1 MWTLDAS
8 DGELVLRTGVVGRA
22 ARLGHRLT
30 IAMTRWQALVNWSG
44 TDPVAGELVAEV
56 DSFEVMR
63 GEGGVKG
70 LSEPEKALV
79 RANALKTLNASR
91 FPHIRFTT
99 EAIAQT
105 GNGYRLT
112 GKLHIRGKSREHVID
127 LHTEDLGAAWR
138 ISADTTVRQSN
149 YGVKPYSLLMGSIRV
164 ADEVSVAFTA
174 VRAKDDWIPQAVD
187 FEGCI
192 SLAEPK
198 GSRCRAPTTT
208 RGTWQLASEQ
218 RRRWWLPPA
227 RWPPGPITR

>member
-112 GKLHIRGKSREHVID
+112 GKLHIRGKSQA
-127 LHTEDLGAAWR
+127 LGEPG
-138 ISADTTVRQSN
+138 TGLV
-149 YGVKPYSLLMGSIRV
+149 GVKARLAQRGRPVTSEVDGNHARSAV
-164 ADEVSVAFTA
+164 AVASRSASV
-174 VRAKDDWIPQAVD
+174 VIGMRARQD
-187 FEGCI
+187 
-192 SLAEPK
+192 L
-198 GSRCRAPTTT
+198 R
-208 RGTWQLASEQ
+208 
-218 RRRWWLPPA
+218 
-227 RWPPGPITR
+227 PG

>member
-99 EAIAQT
+99 EATAQT

-174 VRAKDDWIPQAVD
+174 VRAKDD
-187 FEGCI
+187 
-192 SLAEPK
+192 
-198 GSRCRAPTTT
+198 
-208 RGTWQLASEQ
+208 
-218 RRRWWLPPA
+218 
-227 RWPPGPITR
+227 

>member
-105 GNGYRLT
+105 GNGPGNCT
-112 GKLHIRGKSREHVID
+112 SGESRENTSSTCTQRILV
-127 LHTEDLGAAWR
+127 LRGA
-138 ISADTTVRQSN
+138 
-149 YGVKPYSLLMGSIRV
+149 SLPTPRFAS
-164 ADEVSVAFTA
+164 
-174 VRAKDDWIPQAVD
+174 
-187 FEGCI
+187 
-192 SLAEPK
+192 
-198 GSRCRAPTTT
+198 PTTASNPT
-208 RGTWQLASEQ
+208 RC
-218 RRRWWLPPA
+218 
-227 RWPPGPITR
+227 

>member
-1 MWTLDAS
+1 MTGFGLTGGAS
-8 DGELVLRTGVVGRA
+8 SKNE
-22 ARLGHRLT
+22 
-30 IAMTRWQALVNWSG
+30 AL
-44 TDPVAGELVAEV
+44 PAGAWGAQR
-56 DSFEVMR
+56 S
-63 GEGGVKG
+63 VKG

-174 VRAKDDWIPQAVD
+174 VRAKDD
-187 FEGCI
+187 
-192 SLAEPK
+192 
-198 GSRCRAPTTT
+198 
-208 RGTWQLASEQ
+208 
-218 RRRWWLPPA
+218 
-227 RWPPGPITR
+227 

>member
-91 FPHIRFTT
+91 FPIFALPR
-99 EAIAQT
+99 
-105 GNGYRLT
+105 
-112 GKLHIRGKSREHVID
+112 
-127 LHTEDLGAAWR
+127 
-138 ISADTTVRQSN
+138 
-149 YGVKPYSLLMGSIRV
+149 KPLPRPGMG
-164 ADEVSVAFTA
+164 TA
-174 VRAKDDWIPQAVD
+174 
-187 FEGCI
+187 
-192 SLAEPK
+192 
-198 GSRCRAPTTT
+198 
-208 RGTWQLASEQ
+208 
-218 RRRWWLPPA
+218 
-227 RWPPGPITR
+227 

>member
-70 LSEPEKALV
+70 CPSLKALV

-91 FPHIRFTT
+91 FPIFALPR
-99 EAIAQT
+99 
-105 GNGYRLT
+105 
-112 GKLHIRGKSREHVID
+112 
-127 LHTEDLGAAWR
+127 
-138 ISADTTVRQSN
+138 
-149 YGVKPYSLLMGSIRV
+149 KPLPRPGMG
-164 ADEVSVAFTA
+164 TA
-174 VRAKDDWIPQAVD
+174 
-187 FEGCI
+187 
-192 SLAEPK
+192 
-198 GSRCRAPTTT
+198 
-208 RGTWQLASEQ
+208 
-218 RRRWWLPPA
+218 
-227 RWPPGPITR
+227 

>member
-1 MWTLDAS
+1 MAHKTRREGRAGRPSEYSRGVSDAVWTLDAS

-174 VRAKDDWIPQAVD
+174 VRAKDD
-187 FEGCI
+187 
-192 SLAEPK
+192 
-198 GSRCRAPTTT
+198 
-208 RGTWQLASEQ
+208 
-218 RRRWWLPPA
+218 
-227 RWPPGPITR
+227 

>member
-70 LSEPEKALV
+70 LSEPESSGAGE
-79 RANALKTLNASR
+79 RAENAQRQPLPPYSLYHGSHCPDREWVPPDRETAH
-91 FPHIRFTT
+91 P
-99 EAIAQT
+99 
-105 GNGYRLT
+105 
-112 GKLHIRGKSREHVID
+112 GKSREHVID

-174 VRAKDDWIPQAVD
+174 VRAKDD
-187 FEGCI
+187 
-192 SLAEPK
+192 
-198 GSRCRAPTTT
+198 
-208 RGTWQLASEQ
+208 
-218 RRRWWLPPA
+218 
-227 RWPPGPITR
+227 

>member
-112 GKLHIRGKSREHVID
+112 GKLHIRGKCENTSSTCTQRILV
-127 LHTEDLGAAWR
+127 LRGA
-138 ISADTTVRQSN
+138 
-149 YGVKPYSLLMGSIRV
+149 SLPTPRFAS
-164 ADEVSVAFTA
+164 
-174 VRAKDDWIPQAVD
+174 
-187 FEGCI
+187 
-192 SLAEPK
+192 
-198 GSRCRAPTTT
+198 PTTASNPT
-208 RGTWQLASEQ
+208 RC
-218 RRRWWLPPA
+218 
-227 RWPPGPITR
+227 

>member
-149 YGVKPYSLLMGSIRV
+149 YGVKPYS
-164 ADEVSVAFTA
+164 
-174 VRAKDDWIPQAVD
+174 
-187 FEGCI
+187 
-192 SLAEPK
+192 EPP
-198 GSRCRAPTTT
+198 R
-208 RGTWQLASEQ
+208 
-218 RRRWWLPPA
+218 
-227 RWPPGPITR
+227 

>member
-174 VRAKDDWIPQAVD
+174 VRAKDDWSHKRWTSKAVYRW
-187 FEGCI
+187 
-192 SLAEPK
+192 P
-198 GSRCRAPTTT
+198 SRKDPDAAH
-208 RGTWQLASEQ
+208 QQ
-218 RRRWWLPPA
+218 RRVG
-227 RWPPGPITR
+227 PGN